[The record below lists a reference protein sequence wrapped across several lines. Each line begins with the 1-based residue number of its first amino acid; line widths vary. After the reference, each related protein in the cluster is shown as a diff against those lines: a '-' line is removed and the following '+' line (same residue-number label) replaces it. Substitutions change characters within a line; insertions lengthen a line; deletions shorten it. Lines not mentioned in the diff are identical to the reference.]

1 MAEPCALQANGLE
14 LIKLK
19 SFARPPDK
27 LGEIDQQKL
36 LVQAGENFSEQ
47 AYVIAW
53 LDYQVLIGLWQ
64 NNAFRFHNS
73 EKLELKYVQR
83 LRVFDRQK
91 ELLVWRTNGAWQGR
105 LRCDNEGERFEEVV
119 VAHQMLFGTKGRR
132 LDSPFAEIKEDRG
145 TKLILPLAEISF
157 DGEEKLDD
165 RVFIK
170 THNYVKTNAV
180 HQATY
185 YDCRFVAFTDG
196 ENILS

>member
-19 SFARPPDK
+19 SFAQP

-36 LVQAGENFSEQ
+36 FARAGENFDER
-47 AYVIAW
+47 AYVVAW

-73 EKLELKYVQR
+73 EKLELKYAQR
-83 LRVFDRQK
+83 LQVFDWQK
-91 ELLVWRTNGAWQGR
+91 ELLVWRTNGAWQSR
-105 LRCDNEGERFEEVV
+105 LRCDNKGEKFEDVV
-119 VAHQMLFGTKGRR
+119 AAHQMLFGTKGRR
-132 LDSPFAEIKEDRG
+132 LDSLFAEIKEDRG
-145 TKLILPLAEISF
+145 TKLILPLADISF

-196 ENILS
+196 ENELS